1 MRFFVAYKFISRF
14 VFLFL
19 NVKDYERSVVIGD
32 FFGFQDI
39 MMYNYV
45 SYNADNVID

>member
-1 MRFFVAYKFISRF
+1 MSFFVAYKFMPRF
-14 VFLFL
+14 AFLFL

-39 MMYNYV
+39 MMYNSV